1 MEGCF
6 LQYKAFVLQLI
17 ELTVQFS
24 TLVRNASQ
32 SNEINGRDSHRRY
45 QRGWR
50 TQSRISRR

>member
-45 QRGWR
+45 QRSWR